1 MTNTHHLN
9 NMKTILPVSLNPI
22 SRRKDKS
29 VKMSFETRELNPEE
43 TMILMA
49 MEGEEGWLLFSTN
62 REEIKEE
69 DVPQEKA
76 EVDDKTPSER
86 LRAVMFVWYKQESDK
101 GRYIG
106 TFENF
111 RRDKMEKIIESIK
124 SKLV

>member
-1 MTNTHHLN
+1 
-9 NMKTILPVSLNPI
+9 MKTILPVSLNPI

-29 VKMSFETRELNPEE
+29 VKMSFETRELSPEE

-69 DVPQEKA
+69 EIPQEKA
-76 EVDDKTPSER
+76 EVDEKTPSER

-111 RRDKMEKIIESIK
+111 RRNKIEIFIEGIK
-124 SKLV
+124 KKLV